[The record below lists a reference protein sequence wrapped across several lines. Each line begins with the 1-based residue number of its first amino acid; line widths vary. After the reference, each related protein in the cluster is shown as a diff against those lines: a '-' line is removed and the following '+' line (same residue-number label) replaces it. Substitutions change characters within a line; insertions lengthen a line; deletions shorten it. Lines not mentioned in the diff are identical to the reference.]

1 MLTNLE
7 RQLLIKIYCDYCR
20 EHGYRADLNGLLCFL
35 SGQGAVLDSAVV
47 DIIEKNLKKGYK

>member
-35 SGQGAVLDSAVV
+35 SGQGAVTDSAVL
-47 DIIEKNLKKGYK
+47 DIIDKNIKRG